1 MSDADE
7 LAEEIARR
15 AASTDRFIV
24 GIGGPPAAG
33 KSTFAEAI
41 AARLPSGSAFV
52 FGMDGFHYDDA
63 VLARMG
69 LSARKGA
76 PETFDFHGFEATLPR
91 LREGGRDVAIPV
103 FDRSLELSRA
113 AAEIV
118 PASARFVICEG
129 NYLLLD
135 EAPWSELE
143 PLFDFTIFL
152 DIEREELVQRLVSRW
167 MHYGREQEA
176 ARNWIETNDMRNA
189 DRVWSRR
196 RPAQVIRVSRIATSR

>member
-1 MSDADE
+1 MM
-7 LAEEIARR
+7 R
-15 AASTDRFIV
+15 
-24 GIGGPPAAG
+24 
-33 KSTFAEAI
+33 
-41 AARLPSGSAFV
+41 
-52 FGMDGFHYDDA
+52 
-63 VLARMG
+63 
-69 LSARKGA
+69 
-76 PETFDFHGFEATLPR
+76 
-91 LREGGRDVAIPV
+91 
-103 FDRSLELSRA
+103 
-113 AAEIV
+113 
-118 PASARFVICEG
+118 
-129 NYLLLD
+129 LLLD